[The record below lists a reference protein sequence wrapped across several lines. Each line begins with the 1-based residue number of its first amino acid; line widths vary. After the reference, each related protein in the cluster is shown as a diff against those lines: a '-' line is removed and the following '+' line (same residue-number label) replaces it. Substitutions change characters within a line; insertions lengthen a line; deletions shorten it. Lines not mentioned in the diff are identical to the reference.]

1 VATVE
6 AAAGRVS
13 VVQAHPVAAPLIWH
27 TNHLRYLDGEPGYP
41 QERNLAE
48 EIDPSMV
55 NEAARSLGLLD
66 ESTARG
72 RLLDALAIPAAEPSP
87 DWFLDILTS
96 AAPHGVYRSAVQGDP
111 LMTLCSAAT
120 DLTAGEVT
128 WQSRGGPRVRLPLAD
143 LAAGRPTTVAVDSQ

>member
-13 VVQAHPVAAPLIWH
+13 VVQAHPVTAPLIWH

-96 AAPHGVYRSAVQGDP
+96 AAPPWGLPQ
-111 LMTLCSAAT
+111 
-120 DLTAGEVT
+120 
-128 WQSRGGPRVRLPLAD
+128 RG
-143 LAAGRPTTVAVDSQ
+143 AGRPPDDTVLRGNRPDGW